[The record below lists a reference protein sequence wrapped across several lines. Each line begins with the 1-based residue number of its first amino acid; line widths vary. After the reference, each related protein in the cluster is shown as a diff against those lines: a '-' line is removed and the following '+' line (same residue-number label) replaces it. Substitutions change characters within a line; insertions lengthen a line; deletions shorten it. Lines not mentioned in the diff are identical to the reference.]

1 MYVVMIAMV
10 LLMAVSLLILYGTIM
25 ERKGL
30 LVLGVCLLTCVW
42 LLEFI
47 GAIVVCLYGVEESK
61 VLTRDLNK
69 TFLRLIYNY
78 DEDPRAARIMKIVQE
93 YVSGW
98 ILIWSL
104 IEAVTISFLFL
115 QVGCCGAKG
124 SEDYTNARKPVP
136 YECRDRVEG
145 NEYRYGCTQQGQ
157 IYFQKNILNQ
167 TWRHPLLYRNSL
179 AMKRLFDLNQKPS
192 LARN

>member
-30 LVLGVCLLTCVW
+30 LVLGVCLLACVW

-98 ILIWSL
+98 ILI
-104 IEAVTISFLFL
+104 
-115 QVGCCGAKG
+115 
-124 SEDYTNARKPVP
+124 PP
-136 YECRDRVEG
+136 
-145 NEYRYGCTQQGQ
+145 
-157 IYFQKNILNQ
+157 
-167 TWRHPLLYRNSL
+167 
-179 AMKRLFDLNQKPS
+179 
-192 LARN
+192 LARHDNLIPFVAGRLLWGQGL